1 MNKIERATVRDA
13 AEILSLQKIAYISEA
28 EIYENHD
35 IEPLKQNLEDIEKA
49 FESNIFLKIVEN
61 ENIIGSVKATK
72 KNGICYI
79 GKLMVHPNHQ
89 NKGIG
94 KKLMQEIESLFPNT
108 DFELFTGS
116 KSYKN
121 ISFYEKLGYKGFKY
135 EKSQIEDTVF
145 LFMRKRH

>member
-49 FESNIFLKIVEN
+49 FESHIFLKSVEN
-61 ENIIGSVKATK
+61 EKIIGSVKATK

-135 EKSQIEDTVF
+135 EKSLIEDTLF